1 MTRQAPA
8 ARGAAQRGQ
17 GMVEFAIVSMILFTV
32 IFGIMDFAF
41 FYLGKI
47 AATNATRSAAR
58 FAAVS
63 PGAWTN
69 ADPPA
74 ANTIESRLILAAIPA
89 NITNQDYAAGRK
101 SYVTISYLIP
111 GSGGGTVCGQYY
123 INPPGGGSSGFVG
136 ASKAGGGTYAPGEC
150 VIAGNVV
157 TVKANYTYKFIT
169 PFLNN
174 QFNPGTLTI
183 TTEAS
188 ELIEGSA
195 S

>member
-1 MTRQAPA
+1 
-8 ARGAAQRGQ
+8 
-17 GMVEFAIVSMILFTV
+17 MVEFAVVSMILFTV
-32 IFGIMDFAF
+32 VFGIMDFGF
-41 FYLGKI
+41 FYLGKV

-58 FAAVS
+58 FAAVN
-63 PGAWTN
+63 PAAWSAN
-69 ADPPA
+69 NPAD

-111 GSGGGTVCGQYY
+111 GSGSGTVCGQYY
-123 INPPGGGSSGFVG
+123 IVPPGGGSSGFVG
-136 ASKAGGGTYAPGEC
+136 ASKAGGGTYLQAEC
-150 VIAGNVV
+150 VVPGSVV

-174 QFNPGTLTI
+174 QFSPGNLTI

-188 ELIEGSA
+188 ELIEG
-195 S
+195 

>member
-1 MTRQAPA
+1 MSS
-8 ARGAAQRGQ
+8 RGSSAMRSGQRGQ

-32 IFGIMDFAF
+32 TFGIMDFAF

-69 ADPPA
+69 TDPPA

-101 SYVTISYLIP
+101 SYVTITYLIP
-111 GSGGGTVCGQYY
+111 GSGSGTVCGQYY
-123 INPPGGGSSGFVG
+123 INPPGGGTAGFVG
-136 ASKAGGGTYAPGEC
+136 ASKAGGGTYAQNEC
-150 VIAGNVV
+150 VVAGNVV

-183 TTEAS
+183 TTEAT